1 MATISSQRT
10 RKAVALRGRARE
22 IDKLPGAFQ
31 FQPIYGDEARAF
43 ASKEILDRLKKEN
56 ADDARLLVRGTG
68 EYRRDKLERL
78 EVEDVTLLDLLDVP
92 ARLDEFRAMRDG
104 WADGIQHPDDWG
116 NGYGKAPRHE
126 GLDWLAGEYP
136 DDLPLPYTYPTP
148 EGSVQMEWTIGAF
161 ETELEINLDDHTG
174 EWLWVEVGSE
184 NEGDK
189 VLNLDDSDS
198 WAWLA
203 SEIRRLRKTS
213 VARRL
218 TRTATERGWLFRPQ

>member
-10 RKAVALRGRARE
+10 RKAVVLRGRARE

-92 ARLDEFRAMRDG
+92 ARLDEFRNMRDG
-104 WADGIQHPDDWG
+104 WADGIQ
-116 NGYGKAPRHE
+116 
-126 GLDWLAGEYP
+126 LLA
-136 DDLPLPYTYPTP
+136 
-148 EGSVQMEWTIGAF
+148 IGA
-161 ETELEINLDDHTG
+161 TATAKPQDMKGWTG
-174 EWLWVEVGSE
+174 SPPNSPPNIPTTCPCPIPTRRRKAACRWSGR
-184 NEGDK
+184 
-189 VLNLDDSDS
+189 
-198 WAWLA
+198 LA
-203 SEIRRLRKTS
+203 RSRLRS
-213 VARRL
+213 R
-218 TRTATERGWLFRPQ
+218 